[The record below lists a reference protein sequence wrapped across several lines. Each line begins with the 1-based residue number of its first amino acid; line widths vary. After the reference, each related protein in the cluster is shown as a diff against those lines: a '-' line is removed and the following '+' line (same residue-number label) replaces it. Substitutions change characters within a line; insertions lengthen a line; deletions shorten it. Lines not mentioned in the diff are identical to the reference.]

1 LFYIHKLLTK
11 TFDPSETPKE
21 LTDKIVSSKKNC
33 LKDSLNVQNFCEKL
47 KDTLDSEL
55 IGLWAAMPSI
65 IILKI
70 KLVV

>member
-1 LFYIHKLLTK
+1 
-11 TFDPSETPKE
+11 
-21 LTDKIVSSKKNC
+21 